1 MEHGNLCSDPASEA
15 ELLEQCGENVSSSA
29 EIRKKKKEKKRE
41 VLIIHLHKSE
51 TQIPAMLF
59 GTLTSRYPALINAL
73 LTDTSRLSAMAVGG
87 DGAPTTAVVG
97 M

>member
-1 MEHGNLCSDPASEA
+1 MRDNKKE
-15 ELLEQCGENVSSSA
+15 
-29 EIRKKKKEKKRE
+29 KKKKEKKKRE